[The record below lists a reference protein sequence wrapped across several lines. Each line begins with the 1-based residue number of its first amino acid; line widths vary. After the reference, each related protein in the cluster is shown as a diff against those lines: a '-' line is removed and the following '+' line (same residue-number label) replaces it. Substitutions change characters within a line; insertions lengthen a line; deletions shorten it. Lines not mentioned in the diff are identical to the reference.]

1 MQEVLARDPQLPA
14 TVVVTGVLA
23 FFDADW
29 PLFPP
34 DRIDD
39 VRLEGPRS
47 TTRLVLRDG
56 PHRPA
61 EVALIADRLAAHFP
75 GYRSG

>member
-1 MQEVLARDPQLPA
+1 VQEVLAGDPQLPA

-34 DRIDD
+34 DRIED
-39 VRLEGPRS
+39 VWLEGPRS
-47 TTRLVLRDG
+47 TTRLVSRGD
-56 PHRPA
+56 P
-61 EVALIADRLAAHFP
+61 
-75 GYRSG
+75 SGRRRWP